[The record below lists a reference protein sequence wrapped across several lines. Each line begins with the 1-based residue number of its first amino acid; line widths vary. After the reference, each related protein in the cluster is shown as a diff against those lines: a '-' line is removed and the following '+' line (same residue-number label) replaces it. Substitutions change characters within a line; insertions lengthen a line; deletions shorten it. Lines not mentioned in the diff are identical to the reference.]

1 MLKGETIKV
10 MTFIILWAIASM
22 GLYTIITAITDMF
35 NNDTRTKE
43 VVTHIDSETNS
54 LPEHTNKIKDISK
67 KLEKKQVPIKIVEKK
82 EKVVKTIKKEVIKE
96 HSELSAVSTKDTKS
110 VEINIVKPAM
120 VTKEPVATPKTTK
133 AEKENKSPLIEKTFL
148 DTKVPTVPKVVEVP
162 SIKQNISKVPEVQSD
177 KEETKTSNFI
187 STPSIPSTPSVPS
200 VPTIPNAKKVL
211 TPTVIKVEPI
221 KARTDTTRQHLIE
234 QTELPVVKQ

>member
-10 MTFIILWAIASM
+10 MTFLILWAVASM

-35 NNDTRTKE
+35 NDDTSTKE

-54 LPEHTNKIKDISK
+54 LPEHTNKVRDISK

-82 EKVVKTIKKEVIKE
+82 EEQLKE
-96 HSELSAVSTKDTKS
+96 HSELSVVSTKDTKAIEI
-110 VEINIVKPAM
+110 EINIVEPAM
-120 VTKEPVATPKTTK
+120 VTKAPVATPKTTK

-162 SIKQNISKVPEVQSD
+162 IIKQNISKVAEVQSN
-177 KEETKTSNFI
+177 KVEAKTSNFI

-211 TPTVIKVEPI
+211 APTAIKVEPI
-221 KARTDTTRQHLIE
+221 KARTDTTRQHFIE
-234 QTELPVVKQ
+234 QTELPQ